1 MPTRRKIPRKNSG
14 TKRTGRYQNSP
25 DASIQKSAKPPS
37 KFRNT
42 IGYKK
47 SARKKSP
54 ATTRKNSPKSSSD
67 SSYEYKSESENED
80 NKSES
85 DDEERGLSIDISKKN
100 KTQTER
106 VRKEG
111 RTNDDENIDDIENK
125 TSSQELAVTKIRKS
139 IWASAKYND
148 GNYDSDDDSECIE
161 SRNNNKKRKKDDDDD
176 SKQGGLLT
184 NEMRKK
190 ENEITK
196 LKRTIKTLETTI
208 NNMQRTSRSTSR
220 DKTGWSG
227 EDLMFVKNVNDFCK
241 DKLYPKMK
249 FLQKNWQEYLPNDRR
264 SLYTVCMKHLSI
276 PEGSEK
282 RDIWDRVIVPSIRDK
297 YQGMRCNMNNKI
309 KSIYMSMIY
318 LLESA
323 ELIIIS
329 HNSRTY

>member
-1 MPTRRKIPRKNSG
+1 M
-14 TKRTGRYQNSP
+14 QN
-25 DASIQKSAKPPS
+25 
-37 KFRNT
+37 
-42 IGYKK
+42 
-47 SARKKSP
+47 
-54 ATTRKNSPKSSSD
+54 
-67 SSYEYKSESENED
+67 
-80 NKSES
+80 
-85 DDEERGLSIDISKKN
+85 
-100 KTQTER
+100 
-106 VRKEG
+106 
-111 RTNDDENIDDIENK
+111 
-125 TSSQELAVTKIRKS
+125 
-139 IWASAKYND
+139 
-148 GNYDSDDDSECIE
+148 SDDDSECIW
-161 SRNNNKKRKKDDDDD
+161 SLNNNKKRKKDDDDD

-196 LKRTIKTLETTI
+196 LKWTIKTLETTI
-208 NNMQRTSRSTSR
+208 NNMRRTSRSTSR

-276 PEGSEK
+276 PEGSDK